1 MQPIIRPEELH
12 VPTTIELRAFMGL
25 SDLFRERGWDF
36 PLKIEVPGRM
46 SGCELLER
54 LEIPEEFVEVIFV
67 NGKASKPDTAVIDAG
82 DRVALA
88 PPGVPGPYR
97 VLLGFKKMD

>member
-1 MQPIIRPEELH
+1 M
-12 VPTTIELRAFMGL
+12 PTTIELRAFMDL
-25 SDLFRERGWDF
+25 ADLFRKRGWPF
-36 PLKIEVPGRM
+36 PMQVDVKDGM
-46 SGCELLER
+46 SGEALLA
-54 LEIPEEFVEVIFV
+54 LLDIPAECVEVIFV
-67 NGKASKPDTAVIDAG
+67 NGKASKPAQATVHPG

>member
-1 MQPIIRPEELH
+1 MA
-12 VPTTIELRAFMGL
+12 TIEVRAFMGL
-25 SDLFRERGWDF
+25 ARIFRERGWTSPRPVDVQGEISGEDLLAMLD
-36 PLKIEVPGRM
+36 LKREM
-46 SGCELLER
+46 
-54 LEIPEEFVEVIFV
+54 VEVIFV
-67 NGKASKPDTAVIDAG
+67 NGKAHPPDDAIVRGG